1 MKVPEQDH
9 RYKLQDLLE
18 WEGRWEL
25 INGVP
30 FNMTLAPS
38 TTHQRILRSMFL
50 ELHTCLQG
58 SSCEVF
64 IAPFDVR
71 LSEIEE
77 YDNPDTVCQPDLT
90 VICNPTQIDDKGGK
104 GAPKL
109 IVEILSPST
118 AIKDRN
124 QKYKTY
130 EKFGVLEY
138 WIVDPAHQTV
148 EVYGLEQGLFQK
160 REVFGKE
167 DNLRSFAFT
176 ACVFDLGSILHNGD
190 IK

>member
-9 RYKLQDLLE
+9 RYNFQDLLE

-30 FNMTLAPS
+30 FSMPPAPS

-50 ELHTCLQG
+50 ELHTFLQG

-71 LSEIEE
+71 LSETEE
-77 YDNPDTVCQPDLT
+77 YDNPDTVCQPDLS

-124 QKYKTY
+124 QKFKTY

-160 REVFGKE
+160 RDVFGKE
-167 DNLRSFAFT
+167 DKLRSFAFS
-176 ACVFDLGSILHNGD
+176 ACVVNLGCIFQ
-190 IK
+190 